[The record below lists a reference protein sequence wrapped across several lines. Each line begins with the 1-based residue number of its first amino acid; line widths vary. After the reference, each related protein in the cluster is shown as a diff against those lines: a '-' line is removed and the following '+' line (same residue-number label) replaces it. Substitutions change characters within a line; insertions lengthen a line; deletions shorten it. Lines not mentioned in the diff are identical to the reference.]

1 MALTPLLPVRHH
13 QDDFFIADIFDNL
26 PFKGDMASMEHP
38 LFTLSKKPDM
48 RILRYEKDDAS
59 VEMHPS
65 SYGLPSIMDKDVLL
79 YCASVVMGKI
89 NDGEYPPQTIRLS
102 LHDVL
107 IATNRH
113 TNKEGY
119 EIIKR
124 SLHRLTGCMLKTSI
138 KTGRT
143 TQEKGFHLIE
153 SFGYLESVR
162 VKDRMI
168 GVELTLSDW
177 FYNSLIAKEVLTIN
191 KDYFRLRSPLE
202 RRIYEIARK
211 HEKHIKSSGSWAI
224 STKNLYKKTGSA
236 SPLKKFTFNI
246 KKLCASNHIP
256 DYLLFLDAKNI
267 VHFRLKNQA
276 SEVTDEEAEHQYQLD
291 LDTEIT
297 HALSEADI
305 AKAKKAAG
313 RADIYGLWSDFR
325 QYNMAA
331 NNQLDSVTAAF
342 IGWCK
347 LKRM

>member
-191 KDYFRLRSPLE
+191 KDYFRLRSP
-202 RRIYEIARK
+202 
-211 HEKHIKSSGSWAI
+211 
-224 STKNLYKKTGSA
+224 
-236 SPLKKFTFNI
+236 
-246 KKLCASNHIP
+246 
-256 DYLLFLDAKNI
+256 
-267 VHFRLKNQA
+267 
-276 SEVTDEEAEHQYQLD
+276 
-291 LDTEIT
+291 
-297 HALSEADI
+297 
-305 AKAKKAAG
+305 
-313 RADIYGLWSDFR
+313 
-325 QYNMAA
+325 
-331 NNQLDSVTAAF
+331 
-342 IGWCK
+342 
-347 LKRM
+347 